1 MTLRSKTVDN
11 RTIKFLSKGLWLAL
25 ILFVLRY
32 LIWKFSSLYDF
43 IGAAGEVISV
53 TLFIM
58 GLYCSCLWKY
68 NPFEKTPKLIGT
80 YNGIIEY
87 NFDGKD
93 SRKNV
98 VVVIRQTLLSIKIQI
113 KTNEITSNTIVGN
126 LVEEMDEYILYY
138 TYITNPKSKYS
149 KLNPIQYGTCR
160 LATSNPNNLVGVY
173 WTSRQT
179 IGDIE
184 LKRVKND

>member
-1 MTLRSKTVDN
+1 MDN
-11 RTIKFLSKGLWLAL
+11 RTTKFLSKSLWLAL

-32 LIWKFSSLYDF
+32 LIWNFSSLYDF

-58 GLYCSCLWKY
+58 GLYSGWLWRY
-68 NPFEKTPKLIGT
+68 NPFEKVPKLMGT

-87 NFDGKD
+87 NFDGKQ
-93 SRKNV
+93 SRKNTV
-98 VVVIRQTLLSIKIQI
+98 VIIRQTLLSIKIQI

-126 LVEEMDEYILYY
+126 LVEERDEYILYY

-149 KLNPIQYGTCR
+149 KINPIQYGTCR
-160 LATSNPNNLVGVY
+160 LSTSNPNNLVGVY

-184 LKRVKND
+184 LTKIKKD

>member
-1 MTLRSKTVDN
+1 M
-11 RTIKFLSKGLWLAL
+11 
-25 ILFVLRY
+25 
-32 LIWKFSSLYDF
+32 
-43 IGAAGEVISV
+43 
-53 TLFIM
+53 
-58 GLYCSCLWKY
+58 
-68 NPFEKTPKLIGT
+68 GT

-93 SRKNV
+93 SRKKV

-160 LATSNPNNLVGVY
+160 LATSNPNNLIGVY
-173 WTSRQT
+173 WKAFCSIVFKPSFKITVSRELQLAKANSFIYFT
-179 IGDIE
+179 LPGISIDSSFIQE
-184 LKRVKND
+184 LKTWRSSDSSFDESVIDFNFEQ